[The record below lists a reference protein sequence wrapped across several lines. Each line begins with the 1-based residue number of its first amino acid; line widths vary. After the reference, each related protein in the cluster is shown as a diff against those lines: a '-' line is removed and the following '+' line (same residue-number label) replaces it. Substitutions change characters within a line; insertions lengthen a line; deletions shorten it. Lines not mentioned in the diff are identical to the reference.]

1 MTRQPLV
8 VSVPEPDYAASL
20 ADLEGADVI
29 VWDMASRHSRGGEIQ
44 LAVVPYMTQLRMPD
58 ITPGL
63 ESLQV
68 VQIQSAG
75 YEQFVDGLPDGVLLC
90 NAAGVHDASTA
101 ELAVALTLASVRE
114 LPELLAAQA
123 DSRWEPLR
131 IRPSLADRSVLVV
144 GYGRIGQAIAHR
156 LQPFEVTVAAV
167 ASKARP
173 GDGLVDQVHGIDELP
188 DLIGHHDVVVVIV
201 PLTETTRSLVDADL
215 LGRMRDG
222 ALLVNV
228 SRGAVVD
235 TDALAAACASGRLR
249 AALDVTDPE
258 PLPAGHPLWTTPGV
272 IITPHI
278 GGATQAMRPRAKALV
293 RRQVEAMLAGS
304 PLDNV
309 VAGGS

>member
-1 MTRQPLV
+1 MTRKPLV

-20 ADLEGADVI
+20 ADLDGADVI
-29 VWDMASRHSRGGEIQ
+29 VWDMASRHPRGAEIQ
-44 LAVVPYMTQLRMPD
+44 LAVVPYMTHLQMPD

-63 ESLQV
+63 DSLQA

-114 LPELLAAQA
+114 LPELIAAQA

-144 GYGRIGQAIAHR
+144 GYGRIGQAIARR
-156 LQPFEVTVAAV
+156 LQPFEVTIAAV

-173 GDGLVDQVHGIDELP
+173 GDGLVEQVHGIDELP

-201 PLTETTRSLVDADL
+201 PLTDSTRRLVDAGL

-235 TDALAAACASGRLR
+235 TDALAAACASGRVR

-293 RRQVEAMLAGS
+293 RRQVEAMLAGR

-309 VAGGS
+309 VAGGL

>member
-8 VSVPEPDYAASL
+8 VSVPEPEYAASL
-20 ADLEGADVI
+20 ADLDGAEVI
-29 VWDMASRHSRGGEIQ
+29 VWDMASRHPRGAEIQ
-44 LAVVPYMTQLRMPD
+44 LAVVPYMTGLRMRD

-63 ESLQV
+63 ESLEA

-75 YEQFVDGLPDGVLLC
+75 YEQFVDGLPEGVLLC

-101 ELAVALTLASVRE
+101 ELAVALALASVRE
-114 LPELLAAQA
+114 IPELVAAQA

-144 GYGRIGQAIAHR
+144 GYGRIGHAIARR
-156 LQPFEVTVAAV
+156 LEPFEVRLTAV
-167 ASKARP
+167 ASRARD
-173 GDGLVDQVHGIDELP
+173 GDGLVERVHGIDELP
-188 DLIGHHDVVVVIV
+188 DLVGHHDVVVVIV
-201 PLTETTRSLVDADL
+201 PLTDSTRHLVDADL

-228 SRGAVVD
+228 SRGPVVD
-235 TDALAAACASGRLR
+235 TDALTAECHAGRLR

-293 RRQVEAMLAGS
+293 RRQVEAMLGGR